1 MRTLVDCGVDI
12 NGRTSQE
19 ERTPLMLGA
28 IVGNEVAVEELL
40 KLNADPRLLDFEG
53 NTALHHACSFDQ
65 ETIVRLL
72 LLYNAPTAVKNAKG
86 KTPLQLC
93 TENMLQV
100 ISRHQEENEPAA
112 KEASVLLEHKL
123 ERSGLGE
130 METDMGQWS
139 GWRGERM
146 DQVAIKEIGI
156 SCFKKLLLL
165 GRGAFG

>member
-1 MRTLVDCGVDI
+1 M
-12 NGRTSQE
+12 
-19 ERTPLMLGA
+19 
-28 IVGNEVAVEELL
+28 
-40 KLNADPRLLDFEG
+40 NADPKLQDFEG
-53 NTALHHACSFDQ
+53 NTALHHACNYDQ
-65 ETIVRLL
+65 ETIARLL
-72 LLYNAPTAVKNAKG
+72 LLYNAPTTIKNGKG

-93 TENMLQV
+93 TESMLKIIV
-100 ISRHQEENEPAA
+100 KHQEENELAA

-123 ERSGLGE
+123 EKSGLGE

-165 GRGAFG
+165 GRGAFGEVYLAENVYD